1 MHLFNSNKIVTVG
14 KISEVLNPEPKVVKK
29 SLLVATGTLLPILF
43 ASSPKLSF
51 AQEAVT
57 ASTKENVS
65 QSIITAFNPLTD
77 MVQGLAH
84 PITLLAFTAAGLVW
98 FIDKPKATQMMQNAT
113 IGFVLV
119 QIAPLLM
126 KMLVQVTVG
135 F

>member
-1 MHLFNSNKIVTVG
+1 MNLFNSNKIVTVG
-14 KISEVLNPEPKVVKK
+14 KFSEVFNPEPKVVKK

-57 ASTKENVS
+57 VQGNVS

-84 PITLLAFTAAGLVW
+84 PITLLAFTAAGIFW
-98 FIDKPKATQMMQNAT
+98 FFDKPKATQMMQNAT
-113 IGFVLV
+113 IGYVLV

-126 KMLVQVTVG
+126 KMLVQVTTG